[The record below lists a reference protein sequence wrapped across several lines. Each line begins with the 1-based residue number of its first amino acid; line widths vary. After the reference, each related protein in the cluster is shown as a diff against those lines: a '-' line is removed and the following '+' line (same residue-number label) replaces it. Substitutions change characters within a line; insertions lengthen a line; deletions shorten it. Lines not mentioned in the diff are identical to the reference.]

1 MRILRK
7 KTVDKRFADTVSFI
21 HEKATPDVANH
32 VVNMIANAINKLP
45 DPAAFVEALSLGSR
59 FDILGR
65 DAETERRHYIRA
77 VLLASGTLGEP
88 DKGGRRLLLSD
99 IEAKKKQIRDL
110 KRDQLARMLAD
121 RLALLKTP
129 QGQNAFVGIAS
140 SLEKNRAFLAIGKV
154 EEAVN
159 RASMALMRC
168 KYDPKEMARARKWF
182 GQLPSETTLGQGLS
196 VKYQRLY
203 QRLRGGVELVRD
215 DDPAEDDTFA
225 YVSTVPADNI
235 PVPRIYLCGAFW
247 RRTSVE
253 WSRSGQSWTRVDKEM
268 RNDNP
273 LGVIIH
279 EMTHIVLGTDDHKYG
294 KADCRAL
301 ASTNPGQARENAD
314 NFEYYSEA
322 VMLNDYA

>member
-1 MRILRK
+1 MRFLRK
-7 KTVDKRFADTVSFI
+7 KTVDKRFADTVAFI
-21 HEKATPDVANH
+21 HDKAPPDVAGH
-32 VVNMIANAINKLP
+32 VVNMIANTINKLP
-45 DPAAFVEALSLGSR
+45 DPAGFVEALSLGSR
-59 FDILGR
+59 FDIIGR

-88 DKGGRRLLLSD
+88 DKGGRRLLLP
-99 IEAKKKQIRDL
+99 EVETKKTQIRDL
-110 KRDQLARMLAD
+110 KRDQLAQMLAD
-121 RLALLKTP
+121 RLALLKATK
-129 QGQNAFVGIAS
+129 GQNSFVGIAS

-168 KYDPKEMARARKWF
+168 KYDPKEMARTRKWF
-182 GQLPSETTLGQGLS
+182 GQLPSDTALGQELS
-196 VKYQRLY
+196 AKYQRLY
-203 QRLRGGVELVRD
+203 QRLRSGVEIIRD
-215 DDPAEDDTFA
+215 DDPDEDSTFA

-235 PVPRIYLCGAFW
+235 PVPKIYLCGAFW
-247 RRTSVE
+247 RATTVE

-279 EMTHIVLGTDDHKYG
+279 EMTHIVLGTEDHVYG
-294 KADCRAL
+294 KTECRTL
-301 ASTNPGQARENAD
+301 ASTNPRQARENAD
-314 NFEYYSEA
+314 NFEYFSEA